1 MPANLIISPIMR
13 QSDIYARV
21 GKNLAARRKALNK
34 TQSFVAG
41 RAGISRPS
49 LANIETGNQ
58 TISLH
63 QLYNLAAVL
72 ELSDARELLPAGI
85 GAVDENA
92 SDDRKLKIET
102 TSRLN
107 PDHISEVQGVVAA
120 WKGKK

>member
-1 MPANLIISPIMR
+1 MR

-34 TQSFVAG
+34 TQSVVAG